1 MACAS
6 GDHTAG
12 GPILARLIS
21 AAHCAR
27 LEAIVDHPKPWLR
40 YVDAADV
47 KEGTDFENMLVES
60 PTGEKLGHVE
70 GFIVDSQRSLPYYI
84 VVDAG
89 GWFKSKHFLLP
100 VGHAELNSAPDRDAL
115 VADLPRERIDKFP
128 GFDMDEFHN
137 MSPEALKRFND
148 ETCKAC
154 SIAVVTY
161 SETDPYAAAWSRP
174 DFKYPDWW
182 SSSPLLPERMGAQAF
197 NEMAELPDRDVD
209 ELEEL
214 AGPATRDRE
223 RIAAHRAGETR
234 QDTREPGEPSPHF
247 GGRAQ
252 PGDVLGIETGGEST
266 SIGDTAE
273 DENERRRT
281 AEKYGPRS

>member
-1 MACAS
+1 M
-6 GDHTAG
+6 
-12 GPILARLIS
+12 
-21 AAHCAR
+21 
-27 LEAIVDHPKPWLR
+27 DHPKPWLR
-40 YVDAADV
+40 FVDAADV
-47 KEGTDFENMLVES
+47 KEGTDFNNMLVES

-128 GFDMDEFHN
+128 GFDKDEFAN

-154 SIAVVTY
+154 SVAVVTY

-182 SSSPLLPERMGAQAF
+182 SAAPLLPDRMGDRVYK
-197 NEMAELPDRDVD
+197 EMV
-209 ELEEL
+209 EL
-214 AGPATRDRE
+214 ADPAIRDRE
-223 RIAAHRAGETR
+223 RIAAREAAEARGE
-234 QDTREPGEPSPHF
+234 TREPGESSPHF

-281 AEKYGPRS
+281 AEKNAPRS

>member
-1 MACAS
+1 M
-6 GDHTAG
+6 
-12 GPILARLIS
+12 
-21 AAHCAR
+21 
-27 LEAIVDHPKPWLR
+27 DHPLPWLR

-47 KEGTDFENMLVES
+47 NEGTNFDKMLVES

-70 GFIVDSQRSLPYYI
+70 GFIIDDQRSLPYYI

-128 GFDMDEFHN
+128 GFDKDEFGKL
-137 MSPEALKRFND
+137 SPEALKRFND
-148 ETCKAC
+148 ETCRVANVT
-154 SIAVVTY
+154 AVTY
-161 SETDPYAAAWSRP
+161 SATEPYTAAWSRP

-182 SSSPLLPERMGAQAF
+182 SSSPLLPERMGDRAF
-197 NEMAELPDRDVD
+197 KEMADYEPTASELSD
-209 ELEEL
+209 
-214 AGPATRDRE
+214 PALRDRE
-223 RIAAHRAGETR
+223 RIVAREKAER
-234 QDTREPGEPSPHF
+234 QENTPEPGEPSPHF

-252 PGDVLGIETGGEST
+252 PGDVLGLETGGEST
-266 SIGDTAE
+266 SIGDTAD

-281 AEKYGPRS
+281 AEKNAPEKGR

>member
-1 MACAS
+1 M
-6 GDHTAG
+6 
-12 GPILARLIS
+12 
-21 AAHCAR
+21 
-27 LEAIVDHPKPWLR
+27 DHPKPWLR

-47 KEGTDFENMLVES
+47 DEDTDFENMLVES

-128 GFDMDEFHN
+128 GFDKDEFEN

-154 SIAVVTY
+154 SVAVVTY

-182 SSSPLLPERMGAQAF
+182 SSSPF
-197 NEMAELPDRDVD
+197 LPDRMGDRAYTDMVD
-209 ELEEL
+209 YPPTAAEL
-214 AGPATRDRE
+214 ADRAIRDRE
-223 RIAAHRAGETR
+223 RIVAREAADAREN
-234 QDTREPGEPSPHF
+234 TREPGEPSPHF

-266 SIGDTAE
+266 TIGDTAE
-273 DENERRRT
+273 DENERRHR
-281 AEKYGPRS
+281 AERNAPH

>member
-1 MACAS
+1 
-6 GDHTAG
+6 
-12 GPILARLIS
+12 
-21 AAHCAR
+21 
-27 LEAIVDHPKPWLR
+27 
-40 YVDAADV
+40 VDAADI
-47 KEGTDFENMLVES
+47 KEGTDFDNMLVES
-60 PTGEKLGHVE
+60 PAGEKLGHVE

-128 GFDMDEFHN
+128 GFDKDEFQN

-148 ETCKAC
+148 ETCTAC
-154 SIAVVTY
+154 SVAVVTY
-161 SETDPYAAAWSRP
+161 SETEPYSAAWSRP

-182 SSSPLLPERMGAQAF
+182 SAAPFLPERMGGTAF
-197 NEMAELPDRDVD
+197 NEMADYPPP
-209 ELEEL
+209 
-214 AGPATRDRE
+214 PAESADPAIRDRE
-223 RIAAHRAGETR
+223 RIVANRGSQGSET
-234 QDTREPGEPSPHF
+234 TREPGEPSPHY

-281 AEKYGPRS
+281 AEKNAPRS